1 MPPPLQPGPSKRYR
15 PRVPLEKRKRAV
27 RACLSCRGSKKKC
40 VLTSVDQCEECT
52 RYGLACTFE
61 PVLKDRGNQPCDGPP
76 RRYSWSVWDTVT
88 TDVSRCLQDRFPD
101 IKLNSEQ
108 LSIVSN
114 LFNEAVWK
122 RSPLL
127 FLQNDSSLGPLSMA
141 PEPVSPPRVVVEPEA
156 NDLPATVQKNQTSSV
171 SHSSFLAAVSETIPT
186 VSSKDHYDR
195 LHFRSLV
202 QQEDAYSIS
211 NILGQL
217 PPREVSEDLVDLFFT
232 FLETNWYYFDKKR
245 FRDIFTELYADRPS
259 TQQLR
264 CANVCH
270 VLLVLALAST
280 FKHLVE
286 PFHFTDA
293 DRDVPGGK
301 LFANATRLIPRVIAD
316 NSVESV
322 ICSLLASLYLLST
335 DDIEHHHIYL
345 ALALNQAL
353 GLSMHREGGDSEE
366 TPQAR
371 EVKVR
376 VFWTIYTMERLISGI
391 MGLPTMLQVKDISVS
406 LPQKRQ
412 DLDGDDCQAVDRLI
426 AVTRLTMGMDE
437 IVNEVPIDKSEST
450 YKWAIFKMESLRPPV
465 PIDISKSP
473 GPLFRAEAHLQ
484 ILYLLIWVNV
494 GRGAT
499 LRLVRQT
506 LQPSSV
512 SMVLGDQE
520 AYLRSQRLVE
530 KCREAAAL
538 IVNWITQLHHRALLA
553 KYSFTD
559 FHTCSSATIVLLLHS
574 ALYPTYDSLPITQG
588 INALK
593 FMAEGSRLAMNA
605 LRLIERLQEAIQKS
619 NSVEVSSSA
628 MSQTS
633 LSGMVGDLDL
643 SQIQPFG
650 SAGNLPLASTSNY
663 ESSILF
669 NNQTLFTDLE
679 PWLLEYSDQD
689 LMLFGFD
696 GFGSVFNADDSQT

>member
-1 MPPPLQPGPSKRYR
+1 MAS
-15 PRVPLEKRKRAV
+15 
-27 RACLSCRGSKKKC
+27 
-40 VLTSVDQCEECT
+40 
-52 RYGLACTFE
+52 E
-61 PVLKDRGNQPCDGPP
+61 PVP
-76 RRYSWSVWDTVT
+76 
-88 TDVSRCLQDRFPD
+88 
-101 IKLNSEQ
+101 
-108 LSIVSN
+108 
-114 LFNEAVWK
+114 
-122 RSPLL
+122 
-127 FLQNDSSLGPLSMA
+127 
-141 PEPVSPPRVVVEPEA
+141 PPRVVAEPEA
-156 NDLPATVQKNQTSSV
+156 NNLPATVENDHTSSV
-171 SHSSFLAAVSETIPT
+171 SHASFLAAVSETIPP

-195 LHFRSLV
+195 LHVNPLA

-211 NILGQL
+211 NILDQL

-245 FRDIFTELYADRPS
+245 FRAIFTELYADRPS

-264 CANVCH
+264 YANVCH

-286 PFHFTDA
+286 PFHFMDV
-293 DRDVPGGK
+293 DRDIPGAK

-353 GLSMHREGGDSEE
+353 GLSMHREAGNSEE

-426 AVTRLTMGMDE
+426 AITKLTMGMDE
-437 IVNEVPIDKSEST
+437 IVTEVPIDKSEST
-450 YKWAIFKMESLRPPV
+450 YKWALFKMESLRPSV

-473 GPLFRAEAHLQ
+473 GPLFRANAHLQ
-484 ILYLLIWVNV
+484 IIYLMIWVNV
-494 GRGAT
+494 SRGAT

-506 LQPSSV
+506 LHPSSV
-512 SMVLGDQE
+512 TMALGDQE

-530 KCREAAAL
+530 KCREAAT
-538 IVNWITQLHHRALLA
+538 IIINWITQLHHRGLLA

-574 ALYPTYDSLPITQG
+574 LLYPTSDSLPITQG

-619 NSVEVSSSA
+619 SSVEISGST
-628 MSQTS
+628 MNQPS
-633 LSGMVGDLDL
+633 LSGMVVDLDL
-643 SQIQPFG
+643 SQIQPLG
-650 SAGNLPLASTSNY
+650 TAGNLPLASTSNF
-663 ESSILF
+663 ESSISPT
-669 NNQTLFTDLE
+669 NQTLFPDLE

-696 GFGSVFNADDSQT
+696 GFGSVFNADVS